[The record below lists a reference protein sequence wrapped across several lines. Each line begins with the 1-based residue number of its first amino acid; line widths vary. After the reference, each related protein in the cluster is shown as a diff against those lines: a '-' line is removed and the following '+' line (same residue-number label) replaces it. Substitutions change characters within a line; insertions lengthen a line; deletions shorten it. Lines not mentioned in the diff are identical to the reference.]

1 LKSSIANLQSSGYE
15 GPKTEDRRLKTEDR
29 KERMRRYLALSA
41 LAVIAALALAEAPA
55 KPKPSDRES
64 GTSLPSKATADAFLR
79 HMFGYEPN
87 VSWTITSIKP
97 SEAPGIAEIDLTMKS
112 AQNNGERRL
121 FVLAGRKQVILGDM
135 VPFPGDA
142 ARPSDTAINSF
153 VRQMTGG
160 ANPVITWA
168 IAEVKPHAVTDLTQV
183 TVIVNA
189 PQGRW
194 PAPFLVTADGKHALL
209 GELLTFAA
217 DPFAANRAKL
227 QKGMTGPS
235 RGPANAPVTI
245 VEFADLQCPACK
257 AALPIVQKLVA
268 DAPNAR
274 FVFQQFPLAQMHH
287 WAFTAAE
294 YGECVHRENPAA
306 FWKFV
311 DAVYGAQE
319 QITSDT
325 NNSEDAGKKAEA
337 RLQELASAAGVDGK
351 KVAACAH
358 QPATAERVKQS
369 IALGKE
375 LEISGTPTLFIGG
388 RRINNLGQLPQEQL
402 KKMVDFMGT
411 QKAK

>member
-1 LKSSIANLQSSGYE
+1 
-15 GPKTEDRRLKTEDR
+15 
-29 KERMRRYLALSA
+29 MRRYLALSA
-41 LAVIAALALAEAPA
+41 LAVIAALALAQSPG
-55 KPKPSDRES
+55 KPEPSAS
-64 GTSLPSKATADAFLR
+64 GTSLPSKATVESYMR
-79 HMFGYEPN
+79 HMFGYEGN

-97 SEAPGIAEIDLTMKS
+97 SDAPGIAEVDLTMKS
-112 AQNNGERRL
+112 EKNNGERKL
-121 FVLAGRKQVILGDM
+121 FVLAGHKHAMAGSM
-135 VPFPGDA
+135 APFPGDG

-160 ANPVITWA
+160 TNPAITWT
-168 IAEVKPHAVTDLTQV
+168 IGEVKPHAVSDLTQV
-183 TVIVNA
+183 VVLVNT
-189 PQGRW
+189 PQGRG
-194 PAPFLVTADGKHALL
+194 PVAFLVTADGKHALL
-209 GELLTFAA
+209 GELMAFAA

-257 AALPIVQKLVA
+257 SALPVVQKLMA

-274 FVFQQFPLAQMHH
+274 FVFQQFPLTQMHH

-319 QITSDT
+319 QISTDT

-337 RLQELASAAGVDGK
+337 KLQALASAAGVDGK
-351 KVAACAH
+351 KVAACAS

-369 IALGKE
+369 LALGKE
-375 LEISGTPTLFIGG
+375 LEITGTPTLFICG
-388 RRINNLGQLPQEQL
+388 RRIGNLGQVSPEQL
-402 KKMVDFMGT
+402 KKMVDYMAAG
-411 QKAK
+411 K

>member
-1 LKSSIANLQSSGYE
+1 
-15 GPKTEDRRLKTEDR
+15 
-29 KERMRRYLALSA
+29 MRRYLALSA
-41 LAVIAALALAEAPA
+41 VAVIAALALAQSPA
-55 KPKPSDRES
+55 KQEPQASES
-64 GTSLPSKATADAFLR
+64 GTSLPSKATADSFMR

-112 AQNNGERRL
+112 AQNNGERTL
-121 FVLAGRKQVILGDM
+121 FVLAGHKHAMAGNM
-135 VPFPGDA
+135 APFPGEG
-142 ARPSDTAINSF
+142 ARPSDTAVNSF

-160 ANPVITWA
+160 TNPAITWT
-168 IAEVKPHAVTDLTQV
+168 IVEVKPHAVSDLTQV
-183 TVIVNA
+183 LVMVNT
-189 PQGRW
+189 PQGRG
-194 PAPFLVTADGKHALL
+194 PVAFLVTAEGKHALM
-209 GELLTFAA
+209 GELLAFGG

-257 AALPIVQKLVA
+257 SALPVVQKLLA
-268 DAPNAR
+268 DAPKAR
-274 FVFQQFPLAQMHH
+274 FVFQQFPLTQMHH

-306 FWKFV
+306 FWKFI

-319 QITSDT
+319 QITADT

-337 RLQELASAAGVDGK
+337 KLQELAAAAGVDGQ

-369 IALGKE
+369 VALGKE
-375 LEISGTPTLFIGG
+375 LEITGTPTLFIGG
-388 RRINNLGQLPQEQL
+388 RRISNLGQLPPEQL
-402 KKMVDFMGT
+402 KKMVEFMATG
-411 QKAK
+411 K

>member
-1 LKSSIANLQSSGYE
+1 
-15 GPKTEDRRLKTEDR
+15 
-29 KERMRRYLALSA
+29 MRRSLALSA
-41 LAVIAALALAEAPA
+41 LAVIAALALAQAPA
-55 KPKPSDRES
+55 KPKPPASES
-64 GTSLPSKATADAFLR
+64 GMSLPTKATADSFMR

-112 AQNNGERRL
+112 PQNNGERKL
-121 FVLAGRKQVILGDM
+121 FVLAGHKQAMAGNM
-135 VPFPGDA
+135 APFPGEG

-160 ANPVITWA
+160 TNPAITWT
-168 IAEVKPHAVTDLTQV
+168 IAEVKARAVSDLTQV
-183 TVIVNA
+183 LVMLNS
-189 PQGRW
+189 PKGRG
-194 PAPFLVTADGKHALL
+194 PVAFLVTADGKHALM
-209 GELLTFAA
+209 GELLAFSA

-227 QKGMTGPS
+227 QKGLNGPS
-235 RGPANAPVTI
+235 RGPAHAGVTI

-257 AALPIVQKLVA
+257 AALPVIQKLVA

-274 FVFQQFPLAQMHH
+274 FVFQQFPLTQMHH
-287 WAFTAAE
+287 WAFKAAE

-319 QITSDT
+319 QISADT

-337 RLQELASAAGVDGK
+337 KLQELAGAAGVDGQ

-369 IALGKE
+369 VELAKE
-375 LEISGTPTLFIGG
+375 LEVTGTPTLFIGG
-388 RRINNLGQLPQEQL
+388 RRISNLGQLPPEQL
-402 KKMVDFMGT
+402 KKMVDFMATG
-411 QKAK
+411 K